1 MIRRPP
7 RSTQPTTL
15 FPYTTLF
22 RSSLRLALPDETRV
36 ADLLERLQAQH
47 DVWLAAIDNVAV
59 PLSARLNDGAAIDFF
74 PHMEGG

>member
-1 MIRRPP
+1 MIHVDVNMHGELRRFLPDGAA
-7 RSTQPTTL
+7 
-15 FPYTTLF
+15 
-22 RSSLRLALPDETRV
+22 SLRLTLPDETRV